1 MVIERHYSSRPEDEE
16 YVVRALLLIIK
27 LLGISTGNQESPPD

>member
-27 LLGISTGNQESPPD
+27 LLGISTGNPEFPPD